1 MRRLARKLG
10 GYGIRL
16 PGRQTRCGSAARC
29 DGCLSSEEMIFW
41 VSFWY
46 GMAWRLGYHVWSFTT
61 IGFGKKHPT
70 SFQ

>member
-1 MRRLARKLG
+1 M
-10 GYGIRL
+10 
-16 PGRQTRCGSAARC
+16 
-29 DGCLSSEEMIFW
+29 SSEEMIFW